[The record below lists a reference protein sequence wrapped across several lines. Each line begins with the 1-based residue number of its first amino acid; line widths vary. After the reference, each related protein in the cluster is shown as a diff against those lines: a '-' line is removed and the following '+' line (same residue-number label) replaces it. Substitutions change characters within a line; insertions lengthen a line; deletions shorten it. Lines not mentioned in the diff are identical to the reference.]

1 MKPFVFMVFVA
12 ATIFPLF
19 DCASSTIKMVSF
31 DSRMLQNA
39 DSLFYSGN
47 FEEASKLY
55 NKIRATRPKTKE
67 AKIAHFQSAYLNI
80 YYNNPNANWSK
91 ALKEFKS
98 FASLYPNDPRIGE
111 VFSWMRILTVIK
123 SFDTQF
129 RSSADQV
136 ERLKY
141 LKKESLQSQRY
152 VLDSMAV
159 IIRNCYDSREVFRD
173 SMTKVNAKLE
183 DVIIDLE
190 KKCQQVGR

>member
-1 MKPFVFMVFVA
+1 MALGIA
-12 ATIFPLF
+12 AISPLF
-19 DCASSTIKMVSF
+19 NCASSTIKMVSYN
-31 DSRMLQNA
+31 SRLLVDA

-47 FEEASKLY
+47 FEEAGKIYSK
-55 NKIRATRPKTKE
+55 ICTTMSKTEE
-67 AKIAHFQSAYLNI
+67 AKTARFQKAYLNI
-80 YYNNPNANWSK
+80 YYKNPNANWGD

-98 FASLYPNDPRIGE
+98 FVSLYPNDPRTGE
-111 VFSWMRILTVIK
+111 ASSWMRILTVIK

-141 LKKESLQSQRY
+141 FKKEAIQSQKY

-159 IIRNCYDSREVFRD
+159 IIRNCYESREIFRD
-173 SMTKVNAKLE
+173 SLLKANAKLE